1 MYPQSFYC
9 ASSQLYAV
17 YIFGRKSYNKAK
29 KKGNAKMNDTDSN
42 KEINALYEKV
52 VAEFGKCE
60 ESIWNAQDA
69 VGYSNLKQ
77 PTKTALLKNFQ
88 AIWHNINEIV
98 NVIGKRG
105 KLK

>member
-1 MYPQSFYC
+1 MS
-9 ASSQLYAV
+9 
-17 YIFGRKSYNKAK
+17 K
-29 KKGNAKMNDTDSN
+29 TDSN
-42 KEINALYEKV
+42 KELNDLYEKV

-60 ESIWNAQDA
+60 KAIWNAQDA
-69 VGYSNLKQ
+69 VGYSSLKQ

-105 KLK
+105 KMK

>member
-1 MYPQSFYC
+1 MS
-9 ASSQLYAV
+9 
-17 YIFGRKSYNKAK
+17 K
-29 KKGNAKMNDTDSN
+29 TDSN

-60 ESIWNAQDA
+60 EAIWNAQDA

-105 KLK
+105 KMK

>member
-1 MYPQSFYC
+1 MS
-9 ASSQLYAV
+9 
-17 YIFGRKSYNKAK
+17 K
-29 KKGNAKMNDTDSN
+29 TDSN

-77 PTKTALLKNFQ
+77 STKTALLKNFQ
-88 AIWHNINEIV
+88 TIWQNINEIV
-98 NVIGKRG
+98 DVIGKKG
-105 KLK
+105 KVK

>member
-1 MYPQSFYC
+1 MS
-9 ASSQLYAV
+9 
-17 YIFGRKSYNKAK
+17 K
-29 KKGNAKMNDTDSN
+29 TDSN

-60 ESIWNAQDA
+60 EAIWNAQDA

-77 PTKTALLKNFQ
+77 PMKTALLKNFQ
-88 AIWHNINEIV
+88 TIWQNINEIV
-98 NVIGKRG
+98 DVIGKRG